1 MSRLETTNISKEEY
15 SIACTL
21 YNSTIIEQQTPPLTL
36 EDIRVVDEGSQGA
49 VDFLMDK
56 VRNRNRR

>member
-1 MSRLETTNISKEEY
+1 MARLEASNISKEEY

-21 YNSTIIEQQTPPLTL
+21 YNNTIIEQQNPPLTL

-56 VRNRNRR
+56 VRNRNIR